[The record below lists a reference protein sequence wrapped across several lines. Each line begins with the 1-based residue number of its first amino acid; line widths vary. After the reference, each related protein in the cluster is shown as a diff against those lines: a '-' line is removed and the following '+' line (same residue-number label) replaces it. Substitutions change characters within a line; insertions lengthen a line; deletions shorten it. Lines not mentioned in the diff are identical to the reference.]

1 MSRNSEKSDSLLHRY
16 YNEKNKNLIKNSNN
30 ISNFEFNKKLS
41 NLKSIKSIN
50 ECELIRTKLIKE
62 IKLNLNKIND
72 PLINESVIRDLNDT
86 INKLFKKKNLLE
98 IYLHKSLNGTN
109 YLINNNQKKYQYK
122 YYGRAKDLPD
132 VKKLNEFK
140 KINDLNLNNLNKN
153 NNLIIK
159 KFNALNNVSSC
170 VNRINSSWSNN
181 IENSRIPNEF
191 EIMNDIN
198 KTINVFKIN
207 EINKSKDSR
216 FKITTNTTNNKIKKL
231 NKINEKLLLNNFK
244 NLEKSQSSSS
254 SSPINIESIDSL
266 PTKQQIELLIVN
278 KKKQYLLS
286 KFK

>member
-30 ISNFEFNKKLS
+30 LSNFEFNKKLN
-41 NLKSIKSIN
+41 NLKLIKSIN
-50 ECELIRTKLIKE
+50 ECELIRAKLINE

-72 PLINESVIRDLNDT
+72 PLINESIIRDLNDT

-109 YLINNNQKKYQYK
+109 YLINSKNGKYQYK
-122 YYGRAKDLPD
+122 YYGRSKELPD
-132 VKKLNEFK
+132 VIKLNEFK

-153 NNLIIK
+153 NNLIFK
-159 KFNALNNVSSC
+159 KFNSLNNISYW
-170 VNRINSSWSNN
+170 VNKNNSNWSNN
-181 IENSRIPNEF
+181 FKNSIISNEF

-207 EINKSKDSR
+207 ENIKSNDLKINN
-216 FKITTNTTNNKIKKL
+216 TNTNNKIKKL
-231 NKINEKLLLNNFK
+231 NKINKKLLFNNFK
-244 NLEKSQSSSS
+244 NLENSQSSS
-254 SSPINIESIDSL
+254 SSPINIESIDNL

-278 KKKQYLLS
+278 KRKQYLLN